1 MQGWRKCVLIKLY
14 PFVKNNVNMVGLVD
28 LLRHEFE
35 DRQIFIS
42 THEHTFERFLRYR
55 YLKAL
60 ES

>member
-1 MQGWRKCVLIKLY
+1 MLIKLY

-55 YLKAL
+55 YLKAP